1 MKIDAVIKE
10 ANGIVLKAARGKIKI
25 EVCTGSII
33 RCIYTMGE
41 FSPKPSLMVIRKD
54 YPAAAW
60 EFAETEAVVE
70 LTTGSLLVKVR
81 KDTGAISCFDRQ
93 GNLLMKERPG
103 RQAPGSTEV
112 GNGFYEHVHHV
123 RGRSRWS
130 QSQAECPGGEMHCV
144 RKPESNGIR

>member
-1 MKIDAVIKE
+1 LKIDAVIKE

-81 KDTGAISCFDRQ
+81 KDTGADRK
-93 GNLLMKERPG
+93 LL
-103 RQAPGSTEV
+103 
-112 GNGFYEHVHHV
+112 
-123 RGRSRWS
+123 
-130 QSQAECPGGEMHCV
+130 
-144 RKPESNGIR
+144 